1 MERLVKFGYGI
12 SGDKDGFSAG
22 REAAEKAIK
31 NIGERPNF
39 AFIFASPI
47 YEKDWGSVF
56 KGIKEIL
63 GGIPNAGCTT
73 AGTLLPDGLIME
85 KIVVIAIS
93 STHIDIFPGI
103 GKRIIEDS
111 RRAGS
116 DAIKMALKEIDKKG
130 RREKIAGM
138 KYLSL
143 TRKGFSALKATNY
156 AVITFPEGI
165 PHPGTE
171 DEAIEGIKDVIGTSI
186 PIIGGTSGREY
197 LEFEKAPYQFCNYK
211 AYQNSIVCCFV
222 SSSVKI
228 GIGIAHGFEYTGKGV
243 FVTKAEGNIAK
254 EFNGRPAVDVA
265 AEIYN
270 ADSEELKSDNGR
282 GIIRYIIEQPFCL
295 RDLAGEFWPRSII
308 MTTDDDSI
316 VYACPIKEGSGL
328 GLMKGT
334 QETVLNAIGDS
345 VKKAL
350 ENAGNPKRVEGVIVF
365 SCDYNH
371 IMLGESAGGEI
382 SIAKKILGEHIPII
396 GFYTWAEEGF
406 TPDGT
411 PNVLNQTIVSFLIS
425 GEWI

>member
-1 MERLVKFGYGI
+1 MEQLVRFGYGI
-12 SGDKDGFSAG
+12 SGNKDGYSAG
-22 REAAEKAIK
+22 REAAEGAIK
-31 NIGERPNF
+31 NIGEKPTF
-39 AFIFASPI
+39 AFIFASPM
-47 YEKDWGSVF
+47 YEKDWNSVF
-56 KGIKEIL
+56 RGIKNIL
-63 GGIPNAGCTT
+63 GEIPNAGCTT
-73 AGTLLPDGLIME
+73 AGTLLPSGLIME

-93 STHIDIFPGI
+93 SKHISIFPGVGEKI
-103 GKRIIEDS
+103 TEDS
-111 RRAGS
+111 RKAGS
-116 DAIKMALKEIDKKG
+116 DAIKMALEEIDKKG
-130 RREKIAGM
+130 HREKVAGM

-171 DEAIEGIKDVIGTSI
+171 DEAVEGIKDVIGTGI

-197 LEFEKAPYQFCNYK
+197 LEFDKAPYQFCNYR

-228 GIGIAHGFEYTGKGV
+228 GIGIAHGFEYTGSGV
-243 FVTKAEGNIAK
+243 FVTNAEGNIAH
-254 EFNGRPAVDVA
+254 EFNGRAAVDVA
-265 AEIYN
+265 AEIYGT
-270 ADSEELKSDNGR
+270 DSEDLKSDNGK
-282 GIIRYIIEQPFCL
+282 GLLKYVIERPFCL
-295 RDLAGEFWPRSII
+295 RDLAGEFWPRSVI
-308 MTTDDDSI
+308 MASEDGSI
-316 VYACPIKEGSGL
+316 TYACPIKEGSGL

-345 VKKAL
+345 VKKAM
-350 ENAGNPKRVEGVIVF
+350 ENAGNPEKIEGVIVF

-371 IMLGESAGGEI
+371 IMLGENAGGEI

-406 TPDGT
+406 TPNGT